1 MRTVVAVL
9 LILAAAAAT
18 WTSFQAWSRRTP
30 AGRYEDTPGLAL
42 GRLDQRKHFT
52 YAGWRYRAI
61 TAMLYIVAGALGLIW
76 LWMGRQ

>member
-1 MRTVVAVL
+1 MRTLIGLLVVLGVISAM
-9 LILAAAAAT
+9 
-18 WTSFQAWSRRTP
+18 WTSYQAWSRRTL

-61 TAMLYIVAGALGLIW
+61 TGVLYVLTGALGLLW
-76 LWMGRQ
+76 LWLGSR